1 MSNVSEPMH
10 ATGLPASALLSER
23 IDALR
28 RRHVLVAGLTGLAM
42 TVVVSLELLAL
53 ALSADWWLELPWAV
67 RLVLLV
73 GQAGVFF
80 CLALL
85 YIALPLLR
93 QPDEDELA
101 LMVERARPEF
111 RSRLIAAVQLVR
123 PGAVPPS
130 ASTSLVNALVEETE
144 ALARDND
151 FASIVPTDRLKRFG
165 AMAVIVPLL
174 ALAAFLAARD
184 TCTVLLK
191 RALLSNVP
199 VPRKTRILVPEGDRI
214 VGLGDTVRLEAFVQG
229 ITPARGNLEV
239 NYRTR
244 RAQEYALEQNRENY
258 RHFGRTLE
266 NVQDDFSYRFH
277 LGDGVSETFKV
288 RAIPRPM
295 VAAIECVQ
303 EYPAYTRL
311 KTAARSPGDLTLLA
325 GSVLKVRASATKDL
339 QLAEIRLVGVASN
352 LAMQLNAPGGRE
364 LSGRFF
370 VPAKGLT
377 GFQIVMLDTEAM
389 ESRDS
394 AVYRV
399 DVLPDKAPVA
409 RITYPDRKEELVTR
423 QATMLIG
430 LEAQEDFEI
439 AKVRLK
445 FKTESVDGG
454 AEKSITLDLGNEAP
468 QRLRRRFEWK
478 IAETL
483 PGLSEGSVIEYWI
496 EVEDNNNVTGPGIGS
511 SDHQLARVVS
521 ESEKRADLLNRAGD
535 YLGSISDVAADQEKL
550 NKTLGALIRAKTG
563 LR

>member
-1 MSNVSEPMH
+1 MSNVSES
-10 ATGLPASALLSER
+10 LPASAPPASTLLAQR
-23 IDALR
+23 LDALR
-28 RRHVLVAGLTGLAM
+28 RRHVLVAALSGLAM

-53 ALSADWWLELPWAV
+53 ALAADWWLELPWAI
-67 RLVLLV
+67 RLALLV
-73 GQAGVFF
+73 AQIGVFF

-101 LMVERARPEF
+101 LMVERAKPEF

-144 ALARDND
+144 ALARPSD
-151 FASIVPTDRLKRFG
+151 FASIASTERLKRFG

-199 VPRKTRILVPEGDRI
+199 VPRKTRILVPEGNRV

-229 ITPARGNLEV
+229 ITPARGQLEV
-239 NYRTR
+239 NYRNHR
-244 RAQEYALEQNRENY
+244 GQEYPLEQNRENY

-288 RAIPRPM
+288 QAIPRPM
-295 VAAIECVQ
+295 VAALECVQ

-311 KTAARSPGDLTLLA
+311 KTAVRSPGDLTLLA
-325 GSVLKVRASATKDL
+325 GSVLKVKATATKDIK
-339 QLAEIRLVGVASN
+339 LAEIRLVGVTSN
-352 LAMQLNAPGGRE
+352 LALQVSAAGVRE
-364 LSGRFF
+364 LTGQFA
-370 VPAKGLT
+370 VPPKGLT
-377 GFQIVMLDTEAM
+377 GFQIVMLDTEGM

-423 QATMLIG
+423 QATMLVG

-445 FKTESVDGG
+445 FKTEAVDGG
-454 AEKSITLDLGNEAP
+454 AEKSIDLDLGNERP
-468 QRLRRRFEWK
+468 QRMRRRFEWK

-483 PGLSEGSVIEYWI
+483 PGLSEGSVIEYWV

-511 SDHQLARVVS
+511 SEHQLARVVS